1 MTALPHT
8 GHDRTPHR
16 QRPTVTPPQVLDL
29 AGSITAI
36 DPTLLPELAATA
48 VAVDAHAVALE
59 ATLHRFDTLE
69 RRLGQAVKRLEQTG
83 RRISEAQ
90 FAALLDY
97 IGDSDVRLRIE
108 QLRKAFP
115 P

>member
-8 GHDRTPHR
+8 THPSTLRR
-16 QRPTVTPPQVLDL
+16 QRPTTPAQVLDL
-29 AGSITAI
+29 AGSIATI
-36 DPTLLPELAATA
+36 DPTLLAELAATA
-48 VAVDAHAVALE
+48 VAVDAHATALQ
-59 ATLHRFDTLE
+59 ATLGRFNTLE
-69 RRLGQAVKRLEQTG
+69 RRLGQVARRLEQTG

-97 IGDSDVRLRIE
+97 IGDSDVRVRIE